1 MYNLTMKP
9 LKRIAIV
16 SNATKTGALQV
27 GKDLEAMAQRMG
39 VEATLS
45 TAFPA
50 PNGLLVGMDACFV
63 IGGDGTLLN
72 VMEAAVENAVPVA
85 GIRHGQLGFLATLS
99 PSDMDKQIP
108 PLLGGE
114 YKIRRRSMLSVRD
127 HKGNLKTALND
138 LVVKS
143 GTNGRLARFSVSV
156 GDEPVAD
163 YACDGIV
170 FATPTGSTAYNLA
183 SGGPIAH
190 PDAQV
195 VLMTPISAHSLT
207 SRPVVFPSGISLK
220 VKCLDH
226 PDPPLVSADGQAAF
240 DVDPVFPLE
249 VSVSG
254 STFPLLEGLDHSHF
268 RLLRHK
274 LKWG

>member
-1 MYNLTMKP
+1 MKAF
-9 LKRIAIV
+9 KRIAIV
-16 SNATKTGALQV
+16 SNATKKGAAKVGSELQ
-27 GKDLEAMAQRMG
+27 KMSERMG

-45 TAFPA
+45 TEFPA
-50 PNGLLVGMDACFV
+50 PCGLLKNMDACFV

-72 VMEAAVENAVPVA
+72 LMEEAVSYDVPVA
-85 GIRHGQLGFLATLS
+85 GIRHGQLGFLATFS
-99 PSDMDKQIP
+99 PEEMAMQLP
-108 PLLGGE
+108 PIFRGE
-114 YKIRRRSMLSVRD
+114 YKISRRSMLVFKDSIGASRM
-127 HKGNLKTALND
+127 ALND

-143 GTNGRLARFSVSV
+143 GSNGRLARFSVSV

-170 FATPTGSTAYNLA
+170 FSTPTGSTAYNLA
-183 SGGPIAH
+183 AGGPIAH

-220 VKCLDH
+220 VSCLNNAA
-226 PDPPLVSADGQAAF
+226 PPLVSSDGQEAF
-240 DVDPVFPLE
+240 NQLPVFPLD
-249 VSVSG
+249 VSVSET
-254 STFPLLEGLDHSHF
+254 TFPLLEGEGHSHF

>member
-1 MYNLTMKP
+1 MKP

-16 SNATKTGALQV
+16 SNATKSGALQV
-27 GKDLEAMAQRMG
+27 GEDLKAMAERME
-39 VEATLS
+39 VEANLS

-50 PNGLLVGMDACFV
+50 PTSLLSGMDACFV

-72 VMEAAVENAVPVA
+72 VMEEAVKYNVPVA

-99 PSDMDKQIP
+99 PADMEKQIP
-108 PLLGGE
+108 PLLRGE
-114 YKIRRRSMLSVRD
+114 YKIRRRSMLFIEDKNGSS
-127 HKGNLKTALND
+127 KTALND

-143 GTNGRLARFSVSV
+143 GSNGRLARFSVSV

-207 SRPVVFPSGISLK
+207 SRPVVFPSGISLQ
-220 VKCLDH
+220 VKCLDN
-226 PDPPLVSADGQAAF
+226 PDAPLVSADGQSAF
-240 DVDPVFPLE
+240 ENDPFFPLE
-249 VSVSG
+249 VSVSA

>member
-1 MYNLTMKP
+1 MKP

-16 SNATKTGALQV
+16 SNATKSGALQV
-27 GKDLEAMAQRMG
+27 GEDLKAMAERME
-39 VEATLS
+39 VEANLS

-50 PNGLLVGMDACFV
+50 PTGLLSGMDACFV

-72 VMEAAVENAVPVA
+72 VMEEAVEYNVPVA

-99 PSDMDKQIP
+99 PADMEKQIP
-108 PLLGGE
+108 PLLRGE
-114 YKIRRRSMLSVRD
+114 YKIRRRSMLFIEDKNGSS
-127 HKGNLKTALND
+127 KIALND

-143 GTNGRLARFSVSV
+143 GSNGRLARFSVSV

-207 SRPVVFPSGISLK
+207 SRPVVFPSGISLQ
-220 VKCLDH
+220 VKCLDN
-226 PDPPLVSADGQAAF
+226 PDAPLVSADGQTAF
-240 DVDPVFPLE
+240 ENDPFFPLE
-249 VSVSG
+249 VSVSS